1 MPTSNSPRIW
11 SKTGLT
17 PIDSP
22 VFHFHSLLAFIAH
35 LFFAF
40 PNYKHFAEPPST
52 SISYLFYNPSV
63 SLSLFSLLPLNLVR
77 MCCDI
82 CGVFLVYPSESKE
95 LLFPFFF
102 LSPFSQ
108 YQSTVLRHV
117 QTVFLCPSF
126 CFSYLTLLLHTH
138 SMSSD
143 RVLVFY

>member
-52 SISYLFYNPSV
+52 SISYLFYNPLCIPV
-63 SLSLFSLLPLNLVR
+63 SFLSLT
-77 MCCDI
+77 
-82 CGVFLVYPSESKE
+82 
-95 LLFPFFF
+95 
-102 LSPFSQ
+102 SQ
-108 YQSTVLRHV
+108 SGAYVL
-117 QTVFLCPSF
+117 
-126 CFSYLTLLLHTH
+126 
-138 SMSSD
+138 
-143 RVLVFY
+143 